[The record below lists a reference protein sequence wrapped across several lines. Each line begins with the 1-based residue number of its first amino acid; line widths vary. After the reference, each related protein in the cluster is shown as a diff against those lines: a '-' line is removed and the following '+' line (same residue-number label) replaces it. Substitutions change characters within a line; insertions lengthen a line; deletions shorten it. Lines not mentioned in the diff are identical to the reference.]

1 MTLAPFNLNSYVVL
15 ICNYIP
21 RVGDKVE
28 ESTNFKFDFLE
39 ANFLAGLLTEF
50 NFLFI
55 MSVPLT
61 NGRVISDPAKQL
73 VEKRI
78 ICEKRF
84 GKINFEK
91 YPFVKF
97 SCLKINSGNSPG
109 TITIT

>member
-1 MTLAPFNLNSYVVL
+1 MKKNDFHALGELSIEFFLVRWCLSVTLAPFNLNSYVVL

-21 RVGDKVE
+21 SVGDKVE

-61 NGRVISDPAKQL
+61 NGGED
-73 VEKRI
+73 E
-78 ICEKRF
+78 
-84 GKINFEK
+84 G
-91 YPFVKF
+91 
-97 SCLKINSGNSPG
+97 GNIRPCQ
-109 TITIT
+109 TAC